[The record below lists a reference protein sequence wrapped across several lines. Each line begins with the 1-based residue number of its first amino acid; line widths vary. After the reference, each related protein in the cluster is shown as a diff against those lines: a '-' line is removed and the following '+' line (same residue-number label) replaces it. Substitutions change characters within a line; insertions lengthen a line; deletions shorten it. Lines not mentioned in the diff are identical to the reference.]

1 MVRIDKNNCLLKGY
15 SQHSRPV
22 TTNECGEGPQKSF
35 LEKSSDDPANGQSN
49 PEMGAD
55 VREYQ
60 YSAWEIYA
68 LVIRLWTWDFYKMY
82 WIYADVHFVFI
93 LWKYLLYKMPTKYST
108 ALHHTIILRIQ
119 TRQIC
124 VSDFTTLV
132 WDKIIVHSAVLPY
145 LLPLPLFLKF
155 RGRGG

>member
-22 TTNECGEGPQKSF
+22 TTNECGEGPPKSFF

-60 YSAWEIYA
+60 YSA
-68 LVIRLWTWDFYKMY
+68 
-82 WIYADVHFVFI
+82 
-93 LWKYLLYKMPTKYST
+93 
-108 ALHHTIILRIQ
+108 
-119 TRQIC
+119 
-124 VSDFTTLV
+124 
-132 WDKIIVHSAVLPY
+132 
-145 LLPLPLFLKF
+145 
-155 RGRGG
+155 